1 MKKNPFKNK
10 LDSYYSGIFL
20 IFFLLVWQVVGGFFK
35 IPTYILP
42 TPWLVI
48 AKGIQIWPTLLQ
60 HSVVTLK
67 EIFVGFVLGSLLG
80 AFLAFFISYF
90 SFVRKTFLPYIVAFQ
105 TMPKLG
111 LAPLFIIWFGFGFL
125 TNIAIVTSISFFP
138 VLVNFFAG
146 LDQFNENEERLMA
159 SYNASKN
166 QIYFHVRFF
175 RALPFLF
182 AGLQLGIILSVTGAI
197 VAEFIAG
204 NAGLGYL
211 TILANN
217 SLETS
222 MMFCALLLL
231 GLIGF
236 FLYHIMDFVQKILMP
251 WVARTETLTSRES
264 SL

>member
-1 MKKNPFKNK
+1 MKKGPFETKY
-10 LDSYYSGIFL
+10 DSYYPWIFL
-20 IFFLLVWQVVGGFFK
+20 VFFLLAWQLAAGFFK

-42 TPWLVI
+42 TPFAIISKGVEIWRTLVHH
-48 AKGIQIWPTLLQ
+48 LL
-60 HSVVTLK
+60 VTLK
-67 EIFVGFVLGSLLG
+67 EILLGFALGSILG
-80 AFLAFFISYF
+80 SFLAFFISYF
-90 SFVRKTFLPYIVAFQ
+90 SLARKIFLPYIVAFQ

-125 TNIAIVTSISFFP
+125 TNIIIVTSISFFP
-138 VLVNFFAG
+138 ILFNFFAG

-159 SYNASKN
+159 SYNASKK

-182 AGLQLGIILSVTGAI
+182 AGFQLGIILSVTGAI

-217 SLETS
+217 NLETA

-231 GLIGF
+231 GIIGF
-236 FLYHIMDFVQKILMP
+236 LLYRVMDFLQKLLMP
-251 WVARTETLTSRES
+251 WATKTKTLTTPES

>member
-1 MKKNPFKNK
+1 MKKGPFKTK
-10 LDSYYSGIFL
+10 LDSYYPW
-20 IFFLLVWQVVGGFFK
+20 FFLAVFLLLWQFAVEYFK

-42 TPWLVI
+42 TPLVI
-48 AKGIQIWPTLLQ
+48 ISKGVEIWPTLVRHTL
-60 HSVVTLK
+60 VTLK
-67 EIFVGFVLGSLLG
+67 EIFLGFVIGSLLG

-90 SFVRKTFLPYIVAFQ
+90 SLARKIFLPYIIAFQ

-111 LAPLFIIWFGFGFL
+111 LAPLFIIWFGFGFF
-125 TNIAIVTSISFFP
+125 TNVTIVTSISFFP
-138 VLVNFFAG
+138 ILVNFFTG

-166 QIYFHVRFF
+166 QIYFHVRLF

-182 AGLQLGIILSVTGAI
+182 AGFQLGIILSVTGAI

-204 NAGLGYL
+204 NEGLGYL

-217 SLETS
+217 TLETP

-231 GLIGF
+231 GIIGF
-236 FLYHIMDFVQKILMP
+236 ILYHIVDFMQKILMP
-251 WVARTETLTSRES
+251 WAARTETLTGPES
-264 SL
+264 GL

>member
-1 MKKNPFKNK
+1 MKKGAFKTRY
-10 LDSYYSGIFL
+10 DSYYPWVFL
-20 IFFLLVWQVVGGFFK
+20 AICLMIWQLAAGYFK

-42 TPWLVI
+42 APWAI
-48 AKGIQIWPTLLQ
+48 ISKGIEIWPTLL
-60 HSVVTLK
+60 HHLLVTLE
-67 EIFVGFVLGSLLG
+67 EILVGFVLGSLLG
-80 AFLAFFISYF
+80 AFLAFFISYYALA
-90 SFVRKTFLPYIVAFQ
+90 RKIFLPYMVAFQ

-125 TNIAIVTSISFFP
+125 TNITIVTSISFFP
-138 VLVNFFAG
+138 ILVNFFAG

-166 QIYFHVRFF
+166 QIYFHVRVF
-175 RALPFLF
+175 RAFPFLF

-204 NAGLGYL
+204 NEGLGYL

-217 SLETS
+217 NLETA

-231 GLIGF
+231 GIIGF
-236 FLYHIMDFVQKILMP
+236 VFYHIMDFIQKVLMP
-251 WVARTETLTSRES
+251 WATKTKTLTGSES
-264 SL
+264 GL